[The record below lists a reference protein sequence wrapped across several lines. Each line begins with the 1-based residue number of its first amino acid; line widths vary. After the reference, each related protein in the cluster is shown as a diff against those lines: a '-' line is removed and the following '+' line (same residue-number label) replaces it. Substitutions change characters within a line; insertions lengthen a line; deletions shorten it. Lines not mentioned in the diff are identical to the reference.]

1 MIAALIYLTIFVL
14 AIANIIIGI
23 TIIRLMQDQEWN
35 LAMFLVAV
43 FAFIGLIAGSLFEAK
58 ELIYG

>member
-1 MIAALIYLTIFVL
+1 MIAAFIYLTIFVL